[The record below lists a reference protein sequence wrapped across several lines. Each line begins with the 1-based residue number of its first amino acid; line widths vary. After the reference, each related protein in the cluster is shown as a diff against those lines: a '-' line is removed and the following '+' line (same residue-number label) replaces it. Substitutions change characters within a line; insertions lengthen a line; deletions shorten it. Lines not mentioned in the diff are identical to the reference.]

1 MGEFIINKMAVIV
14 FKGWEVGMQ
23 GISFVLL
30 LREKTDVSLK
40 RAKEIKEKVVDNE
53 IIEFLV
59 LNDEIAKEIVVESRK
74 LGVVCEIKKD

>member
-1 MGEFIINKMAVIV
+1 MAVIV